1 MPSTWKKGMFRP
13 LSLCLIWLSFFA
25 SIIPTSSARQ
35 ETNKPRPTKSTPTSQ
50 GKQARTRK
58 PNGRNAAVARN
69 GQIAKIVME
78 IDPRNIENTIRKL
91 VSFGTRNTLSEQN
104 NPNRGIGAAR
114 DWLYGEFMK
123 AAQSSG
129 GRMTV
134 EKQTFEQPKAARVP
148 QPTMLTNIVATLK
161 GTQPGSSNRVYVV
174 SGHYDS
180 MCTSPT
186 DAKCD
191 APGASD
197 DASGTAAVL
206 EMARVM
212 AKYSFDATI
221 VFMTVP
227 GEEQGLLGAT
237 HFAEEAKKS
246 NMDIEAMFTND
257 IIGSSLGGNGV
268 RDAHTVRVFSE
279 GVPSNETTQEATT
292 RRSVGGE
299 NDSASRQLAR
309 FIKETSERYIPS
321 MKVWMI
327 YRRDRYSRGGDHQ
340 PFLER
345 GYAAVR
351 FTEPN
356 ENYHHQHQ
364 NVRIEKGIQYGDLPQ
379 FDDFNYIAN
388 VARVNAAALAALA
401 AAPARPK
408 NVVLPT
414 ALSDDTEIRWDANK
428 EPDLAGYEIVW
439 RDMTEAVWTHS
450 RAVGNVNTY
459 TMKGMSKDNYFFGV
473 RAVDKEGNRS
483 PASYPRPLA
492 RTRPGATPAATPAP
506 E

>member
-1 MPSTWKKGMFRP
+1 MRSFRTNIVCF
-13 LSLCLIWLSFFA
+13 LLLFA
-25 SIIPTSSARQ
+25 LTGSIASARAAK
-35 ETNKPRPTKSTPTSQ
+35 TIGARPQDKSKSSRRSSSRPAQ
-50 GKQARTRK
+50 RLRGN
-58 PNGRNAAVARN
+58 PD
-69 GQIAKIVME
+69 IPKIVSE
-78 IDPRNIENTIRKL
+78 ISARNIEATIRKL
-91 VSFGTRNTLSEQN
+91 VSFGTRNTLSEQD

-114 DWLYGEFMK
+114 DWLYAEFQK
-123 AAQSSG
+123 AAAQSG
-129 GRMTV
+129 GRMTI
-134 EKQTFEQPKAARVP
+134 EKQSFEQAKAARVP

-161 GTQPGSSNRVYVV
+161 GTQPQSTNRVYVV

-180 MCTSPT
+180 MCSSPT

-191 APGASD
+191 APGAND

-212 AKYSFDATI
+212 AKYRFDATI
-221 VFMTVP
+221 IFMTVP

-237 HFAEEAKKS
+237 YFAEQAKK
-246 NMDIEAMFTND
+246 NAIDIEAMFTND

-268 RDAHTVRVFSE
+268 RDAKTVRVFSE
-279 GVPSNETTQEATT
+279 GVPSNETQQEATT

-299 NDSASRQLAR
+299 NDSQSRQLAR
-309 FIKETSERYIPS
+309 FIKETTERYVPT

-327 YRRDRYSRGGDHQ
+327 YRRDRYGRGGDHQ

-345 GYAAVR
+345 GYPAVR

-356 ENYHHQHQ
+356 ENYQHQHQ
-364 NVRIEKGIQYGDLPQ
+364 NVRIDNGIQLGDLPQ

-388 VARVNAAALAALA
+388 VARVNAASLAALA
-401 AAPARPK
+401 SAPARPK
-408 NVVLPT
+408 NVTFPT
-414 ALSDDTEIRWDANK
+414 NLSNDTPIKWDANQ

-439 RDMTEAVWTHS
+439 RDTTEATWTHS
-450 RAVGNVNTY
+450 LAVGNVDTY

-483 PASYPRPLA
+483 PVTYPKPQPR
-492 RTRPGATPAATPAP
+492 RTTSGDGSGDLSLT
-506 E
+506 

>member
-1 MPSTWKKGMFRP
+1 MLIFQGLGLRCLSVGLF
-13 LSLCLIWLSFFA
+13 LSLVGSVHA
-25 SIIPTSSARQ
+25 HPSARA
-35 ETNKPRPTKSTPTSQ
+35 KSPGKKTGTSRV
-50 GKQARTRK
+50 AL
-58 PNGRNAAVARN
+58 PNPQIKRIVAEINA
-69 GQIAKIVME
+69 
-78 IDPRNIENTIRKL
+78 RNIEATIRKL
-91 VSFGTRNTLSEQN
+91 VSFGTRNTLSDQN
-104 NPNRGIGAAR
+104 DPNRGIGAAR
-114 DWLYGEFMK
+114 DWLYSEFQK
-123 AAQSSG
+123 AAAQSG

-161 GTQPGSSNRVYVV
+161 GTQPESVNRVYVV

-180 MCTSPT
+180 ICSSPI

-191 APGASD
+191 APGAND

-206 EMARVM
+206 EMARAM
-212 AKYSFDATI
+212 AKYKFDATI
-221 VFMTVP
+221 IFMTVP

-237 HFAEEAKKS
+237 HFADEAKKN

-268 RDAHTVRVFSE
+268 HEPHTVRVFSE
-279 GVPSNETTQEATT
+279 GVPSNETQQEATT

-299 NDSASRQLAR
+299 NDSQSRQLAR
-309 FIKETSERYIPS
+309 FIKEVGERYVPS

-327 YRRDRYSRGGDHQ
+327 YRRDRYGRGGDHQ

-356 ENYHHQHQ
+356 ENYQHQHQ
-364 NVRIEKGIQYGDLPQ
+364 NVRLENGIQFGDLPQ

-388 VARVNAAALAALA
+388 VARVNAVSLAVLA
-401 AAPARPK
+401 SAPARPK
-408 NVVLPT
+408 NVMLRSG
-414 ALSDDTEIRWDANK
+414 LSNDTQLTWDANK
-428 EPDLAGYEIVW
+428 EPDIAGFEIVW
-439 RDMTEAVWTHS
+439 RDTTEVVWTHS
-450 RAVGNVNTY
+450 RAVGNVKNY
-459 TMKGMSKDNYFFGV
+459 TMKGMSKDNYVFGV

-483 PASYPRPLA
+483 PVTHPKPQPR
-492 RTRPGATPAATPAP
+492 RTGSGATPATPP
-506 E
+506 

>member
-1 MPSTWKKGMFRP
+1 MPVVQSCVSRSLSCCVL
-13 LSLCLIWLSFFA
+13 LSLLVGTLQA
-25 SIIPTSSARQ
+25 QMPAPAKPSSAR
-35 ETNKPRPTKSTPTSQ
+35 
-50 GKQARTRK
+50 ARRTEGTVAVRN
-58 PNGRNAAVARN
+58 PQIGR
-69 GQIAKIVME
+69 IISE
-78 IDPRNIENTIRKL
+78 IDARNIESTIRKL
-91 VSFGTRNTLSEQN
+91 VSFGTRSTLSEQN

-114 DWLYGEFMK
+114 DWLYAEFQK
-123 AAQSSG
+123 AAVQSG

-134 EKQTFEQPKAARVP
+134 EKQTFEQPKATRVP
-148 QPTMLTNIVATLK
+148 QPTMLTNVVATLK
-161 GTQPGSSNRVYVV
+161 GTQPESVNRVYVV

-180 MCTSPT
+180 MCNNPT

-191 APGASD
+191 APGAND

-212 AKYSFDATI
+212 AKYKFHATI
-221 VFMTVP
+221 IFMTVP

-237 HFAEEAKKS
+237 HFAEDAKKN

-268 RDAHTVRVFSE
+268 REAHTVRVFSE
-279 GVPSNETTQEATT
+279 GVPSNETQAEAMT

-299 NDSASRQLAR
+299 NDSPSRQLAR
-309 FIKETSERYIPS
+309 FIKDTSERYVPL

-327 YRRDRYSRGGDHQ
+327 YRRDRYGRGGDHQ

-356 ENYHHQHQ
+356 EDYHHQHQ
-364 NVRIEKGIQYGDLPQ
+364 NVRVENGIQYGDLPQ

-388 VARVNAAALAALA
+388 VARVNAASLAALA
-401 AAPARPK
+401 LSPARPK
-408 NVVLPT
+408 NVVFPSGL
-414 ALSDDTEIRWDANK
+414 ANDTVMKWDANK
-428 EPDLAGYEIVW
+428 EADMAGYEIVW
-439 RDMTEAVWTHS
+439 RDTTAATWTNS
-450 RAVGNVNTY
+450 LLVGNVLTY

-473 RAVDKEGNRS
+473 RAVDKEGNKS
-483 PASYPRPLA
+483 QGTYPRPLP
-492 RTRPGATPAATPAP
+492 RNPGSRSSQTLAP
-506 E
+506 